1 MFDNVFDAV
10 FSVLVGGIMVIMA
23 VVGFRDLDLTKND
36 DLKDATIEMLDVRCL
51 ILRDRRLDKERL
63 KLVDEALIAIYHAR
77 MMDVPDSSAYIDP
90 DLLFI
95 KHTIIEK

>member
-36 DLKDATIEMLDVRCL
+36 DLKDATIEMLDVRRL

-77 MMDVPDSSAYIDP
+77 MDVPDSSAYIDP